1 MDGRLNSSA
10 NNCRP
15 RLNDKLYSLRPAIRT
30 QELYMQAIEEFFEQ
44 YRKAWRTNSADQIKS
59 FWDMEESG
67 PFYKA
72 EEIDGIFTDWDEL
85 TAYWQHNEDFNDMIE
100 LSFSEYKSQVAGAGR
115 RLVGMRMRW
124 DIKFAK
130 DAKLMD
136 GSGFAWA
143 GQTMGGDNHVIALLK
158 EMSGNWKLTAWI
170 EAPNA
175 PINYIAGLYL
185 KNVRSGFSAS

>member
-15 RLNDKLYSLRPAIRT
+15 RLNDKLYSVGPAIRT

-44 YRKAWRTNSADQIKS
+44 YQKAWRSNSADRIKS
-59 FWDMEESG
+59 FWDTEETG

-72 EEIDGIFTDWDEL
+72 EEIDGIFTDWDKL
-85 TAYWQHNEDFNDMIE
+85 TAYWQHNE
-100 LSFSEYKSQVAGAGR
+100 G
-115 RLVGMRMRW
+115 

>member
-1 MDGRLNSSA
+1 
-10 NNCRP
+10 
-15 RLNDKLYSLRPAIRT
+15 
-30 QELYMQAIEEFFEQ
+30 MQAIEDFFEQ
-44 YRKAWRTNSADQIKS
+44 YRKAWRSNSADSIKS
-59 FWDMEESG
+59 FWDTTEPG

-85 TAYWQHNEDFNDMIE
+85 TAYWRHNESFNEWIE
-100 LSFSEYKSQVAGAGR
+100 LSFSEHQAQTAGADR

-124 DIKFAK
+124 DIKFSN

-158 EMSGNWKLTAWI
+158 EMSGTWKLTAWI

-175 PINYIAGLYL
+175 PINYIADLYL
-185 KNVRSGFSAS
+185 KNVRSRDTFG